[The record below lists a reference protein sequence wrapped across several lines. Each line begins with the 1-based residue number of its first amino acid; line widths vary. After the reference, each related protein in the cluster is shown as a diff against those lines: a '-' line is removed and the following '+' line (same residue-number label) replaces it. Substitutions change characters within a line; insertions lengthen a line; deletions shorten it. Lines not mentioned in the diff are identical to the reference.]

1 MQASRPLRVTF
12 CWAEVSGYMPACWRA
27 LASRSGVDVH
37 ILHPRLLSATEPH
50 QFQTS
55 LLLSGVSNEMF
66 RADDPDIDRWLLK
79 AVAARRPD
87 IVVLCGWFYAPYRRL
102 VNAREL
108 DGVRF
113 VLGMDTPWR
122 STMTQRLTKYR
133 LSGLVKRLDMVIA
146 AGERSCEYAKRIGV
160 PESRVRSGYYG
171 FDYERFSKV
180 ASERPIGSGRW
191 PRQFLYLGRYVP
203 QKDLGTLMKA
213 YTSYRNSVSQPWRL
227 TCCGEGVDG
236 KLIQGVPGVEDIR
249 FSQPEALPEVFSR
262 HGAFVLASQFEPW
275 GVVIAEAASSGLPV
289 ICTTACGAGAD
300 IVRPYYNGLV
310 VAPKDVAGLARAMRW
325 IHEHE
330 SELSAMGQRGQALAQ
345 AFSAEAWAN
354 RWHNYFLEVLEQPAG
369 SAP

>member
-1 MQASRPLRVTF
+1 MRIETSPEDIHGMHAAQGIVTTRGGMTSH
-12 CWAEVSGYMPACWRA
+12 AAVVARGMGRACVA
-27 LASRSGVDVH
+27 GAGDLQVDYKA
-37 ILHPRLLSATEPH
+37 RMLSA
-50 QFQTS
+50 
-55 LLLSGVSNEMF
+55 G
-66 RADDPDIDRWLLK
+66 K
-79 AVAARRPD
+79 
-87 IVVLCGWFYAPYRRL
+87 
-102 VNAREL
+102 
-108 DGVRF
+108 
-113 VLGMDTPWR
+113 
-122 STMTQRLTKYR
+122 
-133 LSGLVKRLDMVIA
+133 MVIA
-146 AGERSCEYAKRIGV
+146 AGERSCEYARRIGV

-180 ASERPIGSGRW
+180 ARERPTGSGPW
-191 PRQFLYLGRYVP
+191 PKQFLYLGRYVP

-213 YTSYRNSVSQPWRL
+213 YSSYRNSVSEPWVL

-236 KLIQGVPGVEDIR
+236 KLIQGVPGVEDIG

-330 SELSAMGQRGQALAQ
+330 SELPAMGHRGQALAE
-345 AFSAEAWAN
+345 AFSAEAWAT
-354 RWHNYFLEVLEQPAG
+354 RWHNYFLEVLEPPTV